1 MPYPSASSSTTRA
14 LPVAMHPGVR
24 PIPAAS
30 ASPWS
35 RPALAFAALDD
46 RRLGQTSGWVSAV
59 FGLAQ
64 FCAPRAFAR
73 AVGMRY
79 RPGVI
84 QAVGLRDFVL
94 GAAILARPDSAGWRW
109 MRAVSDVMD
118 IALVGAAA
126 FAPADRRRL
135 AAFAALAGAVVAFD
149 LAAAQHRAP
158 LGQALLESEEGGR
171 P

>member
-14 LPVAMHPGVR
+14 MPVAMHPAVR
-24 PIPAAS
+24 PIPAAG
-30 ASPWS
+30 SPSWS

-46 RRLGQTSGWVSAV
+46 RRLGQASGWVSAV

-109 MRAVSDVMD
+109 

-149 LAAAQHRAP
+149 LAAAHHRAP
-158 LGQALLESEEGGR
+158 LGQALLESEEDGR